1 MVPQHD
7 PDGGG
12 HVRHRVVLGATCYA
26 DAEGGLTVAIELARH
41 AGAELHGLLVQDE
54 ASLSA
59 VRVMRARVL
68 SFSGEPAA
76 EVSEQA
82 LLSAYRA
89 DARRFAERL
98 RGAARMAR
106 LRAEFR
112 AVEGRLWDV
121 VQQAAGPGGVVVF
134 GYRRAVGDSGAV
146 VLVLGRGRTVP
157 GFASALAADLGKHLV
172 VLAEGAPPAAM
183 AGDVYAGPDQLV
195 RRLSA
200 LSPAAVI
207 VAADPAGLPPPARL
221 VEAARCPV
229 VLVTAD
235 AG

>member
-121 VQQAAGPGGVVVF
+121 VQQAA
-134 GYRRAVGDSGAV
+134 DIGA
-146 VLVLGRGRTVP
+146 
-157 GFASALAADLGKHLV
+157 FKALA
-172 VLAEGAPPAAM
+172 
-183 AGDVYAGPDQLV
+183 
-195 RRLSA
+195 RRLNAELWLSA
-200 LSPAAVI
+200 RTHRSATGAHPTKIPEPCCGFESLIDVAVFLEPQDPSPK
-207 VAADPAGLPPPARL
+207 PATEGSP
-221 VEAARCPV
+221 
-229 VLVTAD
+229 
-235 AG
+235 